1 MRIIRLT
8 AQRNEKNLKTTE
20 IPSTTISD
28 ERVQSCVAVFFVKV
42 EHLPGKS
49 TWLVISMA
57 GLVFAVPLSYA
68 ADTNKEEHRS

>member
-1 MRIIRLT
+1 MCCGL
-8 AQRNEKNLKTTE
+8 LL
-20 IPSTTISD
+20 
-28 ERVQSCVAVFFVKV
+28 KV